1 MCARPGSQGS
11 CNPSEPPHH
20 HHHPAPRSPPP
31 RPPHTPPYFQI
42 LMPPHNRRLS
52 RYSTRSPIFRGRSP
66 SKLDMLMR
74 RWLLLICTAAHY
86 FCEGVT
92 KISSVPES
100 LTMQSLALVKTHKGP
115 LRSVKLRPPRVLL
128 SVCRLIYKV
137 VVCVF
142 LLRLNLRRSRSC

>member
-11 CNPSEPPHH
+11 CNPSEPQHHYHH
-20 HHHPAPRSPPP
+20 HYSPPLIP
-31 RPPHTPPYFQI
+31 RQHFFFPIH
-42 LMPPHNRRLS
+42 MPPHNRRLS
-52 RYSTRSPIFRGRSP
+52 RYSMRSPIFQGRSP

-86 FCEGVT
+86 FCERVT

-115 LRSVKLRPPRVLL
+115 LRSVKLRPPQLLL
-128 SVCRLIYKV
+128 SVCCLIYKV
-137 VVCVF
+137 QMRVF
-142 LLRLNLRRSRSC
+142 LFRLSHRC

>member
-11 CNPSEPPHH
+11 CNPSEPP
-20 HHHPAPRSPPP
+20 PPTTTTTITI
-31 RPPHTPPYFQI
+31 HTPPHFFFQI
-42 LMPPHNRRLS
+42 HMPPHNRRLS
-52 RYSTRSPIFRGRSP
+52 RYSTRPPIFQGRSP

-86 FCEGVT
+86 FCERVT

-115 LRSVKLRPPRVLL
+115 LRSVKLRPPQVLL
-128 SVCRLIYKV
+128 SVCCLIYKV
-137 VVCVF
+137 RVCVF
-142 LLRLNLRRSRSC
+142 LFRLNLLRSQRC

>member
-11 CNPSEPPHH
+11 CNPSEPPH
-20 HHHPAPRSPPP
+20 PPP
-31 RPPHTPPYFQI
+31 PPPSPYTPPHTFFFQI
-42 LMPPHNRRLS
+42 HMPPHNRRLS
-52 RYSTRSPIFRGRSP
+52 RYSTRSPIFQGRSP

-86 FCEGVT
+86 FCERVT

-115 LRSVKLRPPRVLL
+115 LRSVKLRPPQVLL
-128 SVCRLIYKV
+128 SVCCLIYKV
-137 VVCVF
+137 RVCVF
-142 LLRLNLRRSRSC
+142 LFRLNLLRSQRC